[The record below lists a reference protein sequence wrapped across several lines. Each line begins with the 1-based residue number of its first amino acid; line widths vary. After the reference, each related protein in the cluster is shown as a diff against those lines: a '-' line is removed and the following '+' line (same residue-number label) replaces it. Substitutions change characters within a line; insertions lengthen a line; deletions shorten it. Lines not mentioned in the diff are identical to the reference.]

1 MQKLFYGLQVNWS
14 LVAS

>member
-1 MQKLFYGLQVNWS
+1 MQKLLRGLQVNWS